1 MHYKYIGKIIPWILL
16 AITLASGS
24 GCSNAEKNVAAPNEA
39 EDDSTRILTSTNI
52 QDVDLLKTY
61 PEKKITIDDIADIR
75 YIPLETNEESVIG
88 FARKVSFGDDK
99 IFVYDGQGD
108 QILIF
113 DNDGKYL
120 SKINR
125 KDAGPHGYNKIT
137 DMTVDFDSQL
147 VYIMDLSFPRKL
159 KAYDFDGY
167 RQKEFTIP
175 NEPSINQ
182 MTMFNSDKIIFHC
195 QPSGGLNTE
204 EVIGTHPYRWIDTRT
219 GAVTPV
225 DIEIEHPE
233 SSTYTVIDG
242 NHARMTSIEMYPL
255 LKTGKSVV
263 LADYTY
269 PTVYQSDGKNF
280 KPLFTKP
287 EGKKSATGKIP
298 MSTVWA
304 MSDRYILFFVT
315 EKSLN
320 KNTDSIEQGGT
331 RALLYDRKTGEII
344 DPDWN
349 RRDVKGGS
357 IMMEWNWE
365 MPENTFVTTYS
376 SSTLK
381 MLDEK
386 GRLSGRLKEIADSID
401 EEANDVL
408 VLMKM
413 KK

>member
-1 MHYKYIGKIIPWILL
+1 MKKIVISLL
-16 AITLASGS
+16 STIALASGS
-24 GCSNAEKNVAAPNEA
+24 GCSNAEKNAAAPKEA
-39 EDDSTRILTSTNI
+39 EDDSTRILTATDI
-52 QDVDLLKTY
+52 QEIDLLNSY

-99 IFVYDGQGD
+99 IFVYDGRGD

-147 VYIMDLSFPRKL
+147 VYIMDLSYPRKL

-167 RQKEFTIP
+167 RQKEFTLP
-175 NEPSINQ
+175 LEPSINQ

-204 EVIGTHPYRWIDTRT
+204 EVIGSYPYRWIDTRT
-219 GAVTPV
+219 GAVTSV

-233 SSTYTVIDG
+233 SSSYMVIDG
-242 NHARMTSIEMYPL
+242 NRARMTSIQMYPL

-280 KPLFTKP
+280 KPLLTKT

-304 MSDRYILFFVT
+304 MSDRYILFYVT
-315 EKSLN
+315 EKSID
-320 KNTDSIEQGGT
+320 KNNDSIEQGHT
-331 RALLYDRKTGEII
+331 RALLYDRKTGEIV

-349 RRDVKGGS
+349 RRDVEGGS

-365 MPENTFVTTYS
+365 TPENTFVTAYS
-376 SSTLK
+376 SSLLK

-408 VLMKM
+408 VLMTM

>member
-1 MHYKYIGKIIPWILL
+1 
-16 AITLASGS
+16 
-24 GCSNAEKNVAAPNEA
+24 
-39 EDDSTRILTSTNI
+39 
-52 QDVDLLKTY
+52 
-61 PEKKITIDDIADIR
+61 
-75 YIPLETNEESVIG
+75 
-88 FARKVSFGDDK
+88 
-99 IFVYDGQGD
+99 
-108 QILIF
+108 
-113 DNDGKYL
+113 
-120 SKINR
+120 
-125 KDAGPHGYNKIT
+125 
-137 DMTVDFDSQL
+137 
-147 VYIMDLSFPRKL
+147 
-159 KAYDFDGY
+159 
-167 RQKEFTIP
+167 
-175 NEPSINQ
+175 
-182 MTMFNSDKIIFHC
+182 
-195 QPSGGLNTE
+195 
-204 EVIGTHPYRWIDTRT
+204 
-219 GAVTPV
+219 
-225 DIEIEHPE
+225 
-233 SSTYTVIDG
+233 
-242 NHARMTSIEMYPL
+242 
-255 LKTGKSVV
+255 
-263 LADYTY
+263 
-269 PTVYQSDGKNF
+269 
-280 KPLFTKP
+280 
-287 EGKKSATGKIP
+287 